1 MPSDATLTPTT
12 IGASFRVDRSI
23 AFDGKLQR
31 VALDR
36 DAAERGIAGSTC
48 LSCGTGIPR
57 GQCRLRFTQLPSA
70 LLGLLPLA
78 VPMPVLF
85 PVLLS
90 ALALGKKRTEV
101 GLPLCSRCEQAHHEG
116 GRLRRASELLC
127 GGMATSALPLIVL
140 TPANHVV
147 VAVTWLS
154 VMTLFLAGLL
164 KVRQKTHGRV
174 IACELIDDDRV
185 VLLGSSRWRALLP
198 PADRSA
204 DLDDGR

>member
-1 MPSDATLTPTT
+1 MTSDAAFTPTT
-12 IGASFRVDRSI
+12 IGASFRVERDLQI
-23 AFDGKLQR
+23 EGKLQR
-31 VALDR
+31 VELDR
-36 DAAERGIAGSTC
+36 DTAERGIAGGSC
-48 LSCGTGIPR
+48 LSCGAGMPH
-57 GQCRLRFTQLPSA
+57 GQCRLRFTQLPGA

-90 ALALGKKRTEV
+90 ALALGKKRTDV

-140 TPANHVV
+140 TPANHAV
-147 VAVTWLS
+147 VAITWMS
-154 VMTLFLAGLL
+154 VMTLFLAGML

-174 IACELIDDDRV
+174 IACELIEHDRV
-185 VLLGSSRWRALLP
+185 VLLGTPRWQRALEAP
-198 PADRSA
+198 SRDSNA
-204 DLDDGR
+204 

>member
-1 MPSDATLTPTT
+1 MADATLTPTT
-12 IGASFRVDRSI
+12 IGASFRVDRHLQLE
-23 AFDGKLQR
+23 GKLR
-31 VALDR
+31 KVELDR
-36 DAAERGIAGSTC
+36 DTAERGIAGNEC
-48 LSCGTGIPR
+48 LSCGAGIPH
-57 GQCRLRFTQLPSA
+57 GQCRLRFTQLPGA

-90 ALALGKKRTEV
+90 ALALGKKRTEI
-101 GLPLCSRCEQAHHEG
+101 GLPLCSRCEHAHHRG

-140 TPANHVV
+140 TPANHVA

-164 KVRQKTHGRV
+164 KVRQTTHGRV
-174 IACELIDDDRV
+174 IGCELIDDERV
-185 VLLGSSRWRALLP
+185 VLLGSARWQRAL
-198 PADRSA
+198 PAPARDT
-204 DLDDGR
+204 